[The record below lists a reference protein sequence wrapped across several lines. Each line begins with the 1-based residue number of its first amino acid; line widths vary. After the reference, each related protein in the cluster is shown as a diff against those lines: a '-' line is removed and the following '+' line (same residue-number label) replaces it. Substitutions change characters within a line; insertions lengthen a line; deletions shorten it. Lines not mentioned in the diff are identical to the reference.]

1 MRFLNA
7 LVVVV
12 CLATLGSPAWA
23 QPAKGAPAKAAPAA
37 PAKGGAAAPAAKK
50 SLYDRL
56 GGLMG
61 ITVVVDDFINRL
73 VPNADL
79 NKNPAI
85 DAARKK
91 IPASYL
97 KYHVSALVCQV
108 TGGPCKYVGRAM
120 KEAHAHLNIS
130 DKEWGIMAA
139 EFKKSLDKYKVP
151 AAEQKEL
158 FDIVGTTKA
167 DIVIAK

>member
-1 MRFLNA
+1 MKFLNA
-7 LVVVV
+7 FVVVI
-12 CLATLGSPAWA
+12 CMATLGSPAWA
-23 QPAKGAPAKAAPAA
+23 QGAKAGVKAGAKVGAKAAPAA
-37 PAKGGAAAPAAKK
+37 KK
-50 SLYDRL
+50 PLYERL
-56 GGLMG
+56 GGMMG

-73 VPNADL
+73 VPNAEL

-85 DAARKK
+85 DAARQK
-91 IPASYL
+91 IPPSYL

-120 KEAHAHLNIS
+120 KDSHAHLNITE
-130 DKEWGIMAA
+130 KEWGVMAG